1 MGELEGPTHSRTLDL
16 ALFNINIIINII
28 IIIVII
34 IININI
40 NINIITTNH
49 ALLNI
54 IRLSTCLL
62 CRFST
67 FYFFTL

>member
-1 MGELEGPTHSRTLDL
+1 MGGLEGPTHSRTLDL

-28 IIIVII
+28 GIIGII
-34 IININI
+34 TITIININT
-40 NINIITTNH
+40 NLITINH

-62 CRFST
+62 SFDMT
-67 FYFFTL
+67 